1 MGRVSQRR
9 MERLKSLIKS
19 ALSDIIREEL
29 TDPRIGIFS
38 LTEVRL
44 AGDLSRAEVLVSVV
58 GGAEESETCCEV
70 LNSAS
75 PLLWNRLREQTDLRT
90 VPQLRF
96 TSDRGAEYAE
106 RINELLE
113 QITPHTEVPA
123 PTEEESS

>member
-1 MGRVSQRR
+1 MAGEARR
-9 MERLKSLIKS
+9 HGITGAKVAVISPDFNASAIHADLFLDIEPGTDTALALGVARL
-19 ALSDIIREEL
+19 II
-29 TDPRIGIFS
+29 DNDWYD
-38 LTEVRL
+38 
-44 AGDLSRAEVLVSVV
+44 ADSV
-58 GGAEESETCCEV
+58 
-70 LNSAS
+70 
-75 PLLWNRLREQTDLRT
+75 REQTDLRT